1 MSQATGLLFRP
12 EIAVPVTV
20 TARGEKWSLEEL
32 KLIIAGY
39 IEVVPVEFKGHPYL
53 LIVNEDGKRDLR
65 FNGMATELFR
75 GRHLGI
81 ASDWVAG
88 NALLVERGTVE

>member
-65 FNGMATELFR
+65 FNGMATVAFQGSLQPY
-75 GRHLGI
+75 
-81 ASDWVAG
+81 DWIAG